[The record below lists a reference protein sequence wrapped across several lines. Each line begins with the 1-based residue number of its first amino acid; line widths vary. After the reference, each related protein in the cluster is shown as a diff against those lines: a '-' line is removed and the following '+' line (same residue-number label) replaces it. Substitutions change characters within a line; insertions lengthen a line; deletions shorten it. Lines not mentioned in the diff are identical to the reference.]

1 MKTIRTS
8 LRPAAGLL
16 GLAFAASWLFAVGRP
31 GSGGTAVEAAAAVMT
46 PAEAAGFKKYSQNE
60 DIAAFLSRLQAASSN
75 LAVRI
80 AGRTRAVEGYD
91 PRDIFLCILSETGAA
106 SPDALDRSRP
116 TVLYTASQ
124 HGNEQSAKE
133 AALAL
138 VRDLAAGELRPLLRR
153 VNVLVIPQ
161 ANPFGN
167 ARDTRVNEDD
177 LDLNRDHVKL
187 EAAET
192 RAVRRVFRDWFPE
205 VTLDVHEKGDDY
217 YRVSVGC
224 VSNANIAASLQSFSR
239 RAVLAE
245 IGKSLAD
252 RRIAFHEYLITE
264 EMGSTEA
271 AGVADRPGEG
281 AAREIMMRYSTT
293 DLNDGRNAPGIYETL
308 SFIQEGASRHD
319 LATLADRTRWQHA
332 GLRAFLES
340 VAGHGTEVL
349 ELVRSHR
356 RRLLERAAAAGD
368 GDPVHLRMVF
378 ARDPGEP
385 ELRLKRFARSESPVR
400 GLLRRDMKAGEPVT
414 AADLAPVAAP
424 PGLKVEDEVVRN
436 WFPLV
441 KPTVSVERPLGYV
454 IRGDR
459 AAVVET
465 LLDHGIRVELVV
477 RDRTVPVEVY
487 RVGPVVPA
495 ADDYLAP
502 ASIEVAAQPLLALVS
517 RGDFFVTAV
526 QEASNLVT
534 CLLEPQSEFGLI
546 RYWKYG
552 LVPRE
557 GDVFP
562 FYRVTAETG
571 LEVVPY
577 KRWPR

>member
-1 MKTIRTS
+1 MKTLRAS
-8 LRPAAGLL
+8 LRPGAGLL
-16 GLAFAASWLFAVGRP
+16 GLAFAASWLFAAGRP
-31 GSGGTAVEAAAAVMT
+31 GSGGAAETAIAVAT

-60 DIAAFLSRLQAASSN
+60 DIAAFLSRLQSASPA

-80 AGRTRAVEGYD
+80 VGRTRAVEGYGS
-91 PRDIFLCILSETGAA
+91 RDILLCILSENGAA

-138 VRDLAAGELRPLLRR
+138 IRDLAAGDLRPLLRR
-153 VNVLVIPQ
+153 VNVLVVPQ

-167 ARDTRVNEDD
+167 AHDVRVNEDD

-192 RAVRRVFRDWFPE
+192 RALRRVFRDWFPE
-205 VTLDVHEKGDDY
+205 VTMDVHEKGDDY

-224 VSNANIAASLQSFSR
+224 VSNANIAASLKSFSR
-239 RAVLAE
+239 RTVLAE
-245 IGKSLAD
+245 MGKSLAG
-252 RRIAFHEYLITE
+252 RGVAFHEYLITE

-271 AGVADRPGEG
+271 AGVADRPGG

-319 LATLADRTRWQHA
+319 LATLAERTRWQAA

-340 VAGHGTEVL
+340 VAGHGVEVL
-349 ELVRSHR
+349 ELVRSLR
-356 RRLLERAAAAGD
+356 RGLLERAATAGE

-385 ELRLKRFARSESPVR
+385 ELRLKRFARADSPVR
-400 GLLRRDMKAGEPVT
+400 GLLTRDMKAGETVT
-414 AADLAPVAAP
+414 AADLAPVRAP
-424 PGLKVEDEVVRN
+424 AGMNVEDQVVRN

-459 AAVVET
+459 TSVVET
-465 LLDHGIRVELVV
+465 LLDHGLRVDLVV

-487 RVGPVVPA
+487 RVGPIVPA

-502 ASIEVAAQPLLALVS
+502 VSIEVTAQPLLALVS
-517 RGDFFVTAV
+517 RGDFFVTTA
-526 QEASNLVT
+526 QEAATLVT

-562 FYRVTAETG
+562 FYRVTGETG
-571 LEVVPY
+571 LELVPY

>member
-1 MKTIRTS
+1 MICQEASR
-8 LRPAAGLL
+8 RPFAPVLTGL
-16 GLAFAASWLFAVGRP
+16 
-31 GSGGTAVEAAAAVMT
+31 AAAVLVLAAAPVRETIPT
-46 PAEAAGFKKYSQNE
+46 PSEESGYKKYSQSE
-60 DIAAFLSRLQAASSN
+60 DIGAFLSRLQAASPV
-75 LAVRI
+75 LAVSV
-80 AGRTRAVEGYD
+80 AGRSRAVED
-91 PRDIFLCILSETGAA
+91 FAPRDIPLCILSENRAA
-106 SPDALDRSRP
+106 SPEALDRSRP
-116 TVLYTASQ
+116 TVLFTASQ

-138 VRDLAAGELRPLLRR
+138 VRDLAAGDLRPLLGR
-153 VNVLVIPQ
+153 VNVLVMPQ
-161 ANPFGN
+161 VNPVGN
-167 ARDTRVNEDD
+167 ARNVRVNEDG

-187 EAAET
+187 EAAST
-192 RAVRRVFRDWFPE
+192 RAAHRVFRDWFPE
-205 VTLDVHEKGDDY
+205 VTMDVHEKGDDY

-245 IGKSLAD
+245 MAKSLAA

-271 AGVADRPGEG
+271 AGVADRPARG
-281 AAREIMMRYSTT
+281 AEREIMMRFSTT
-293 DLNDGRNAPGIYETL
+293 DLNDGRNGPGIYETL

-319 LATLADRTRWQHA
+319 LATLAERTRWQHA

-340 VAGHGTEVL
+340 VAGHGVEVL

-385 ELRLKRFARSESPVR
+385 ELALKRFARADSPAR
-400 GLLRRDMKAGEPVT
+400 GVLKRDMKAGEQVS
-414 AADLAPVAAP
+414 AEDLEPLPFPASA
-424 PGLKVEDEVVRN
+424 KVESYTVRN

-441 KPTVSVERPLGYV
+441 KPTASVERPLGYIV
-454 IRGDR
+454 RGDR
-459 AAVVET
+459 ARVVDT
-465 LLDHGIRVELVV
+465 LLDHGIRVDLVV

-487 RVGPVVPA
+487 RVGAVTPA
-495 ADDYLAP
+495 EDDYLAP
-502 ASIEVAAQPLLALVS
+502 SSIEVESRPLLALVS
-517 RGDFFVTAV
+517 RGDYFVSAA
-526 QEASNLVT
+526 QEAANLVT

-562 FYRVTAETG
+562 IYRVAGETG
-571 LEVVPY
+571 LELVPF